1 MSNLYVYG
9 LLRKEIQSTYKASS
23 INGLE
28 WFLFNCLFISK
39 LMRFLMWGN
48 ILKNEPRVRKFN
60 IKRLTYRR

>member
-9 LLRKEIQSTYKASS
+9 LLRKEIQSTYKASN